1 MIKVYFLTEATLP
14 TKRDNESQSMD
25 AKKQYHTLDD
35 LYISPFTSARYYD
48 DNGQPRY
55 RPLVRNLH
63 PTGIYAAD
71 LLLQSL
77 SLGNCSLTA
86 LARRL
91 SCSSRDI
98 SGLIRCLTGQPSDH
112 FRTAYRKRLVTDLL
126 RFTDLSL
133 PEVAARSGIGQKR
146 NLHLFTNLHFG
157 CTPDELRHRI
167 RHVGDE
173 GRFAID

>member
-1 MIKVYFLTEATLP
+1 
-14 TKRDNESQSMD
+14 MD
-25 AKKQYHTLDD
+25 SKKEYHTLED
-35 LYISPFTSARYYD
+35 LYISPFTSARYYN
-48 DNGQPRY
+48 DNGQPCY

-77 SLGNCSLTA
+77 SLGNCSLTD

-91 SCSSRDI
+91 GCSSRDL
-98 SGLIRCLTGQPSDH
+98 SGLIRCLTGQPSDL
-112 FRTAYRKRLVTDLL
+112 FRAEYRKRLVTDLL

-146 NLHLFTNLHFG
+146 NLHLFTNHHFG
-157 CTPDELRHRI
+157 CTPEELRQRI
-167 RHVGDE
+167 RQLGDA
-173 GRFAID
+173 GRFSVE

>member
-1 MIKVYFLTEATLP
+1 
-14 TKRDNESQSMD
+14 MD
-25 AKKQYHTLDD
+25 AKQDFHTLDD
-35 LYISPFTSARYYD
+35 LYISPFKSARYYD

-55 RPLVRNLH
+55 RPLERNLH

-77 SLGNCSLTA
+77 TLGRSSLTA

-91 SCSSRDI
+91 GCSSRDI
-98 SGLIRCLTGQPSDH
+98 SGLIRCLTGQPSDQ

-133 PEVAARSGIGQKR
+133 PEVAVRSGIGKKR
-146 NLHLFTNLHFG
+146 NLHLFINQHFG
-157 CTPDELRHRI
+157 CTPEELRQRI
-167 RHVGDE
+167 RKVGDT

>member
-1 MIKVYFLTEATLP
+1 
-14 TKRDNESQSMD
+14 MD
-25 AKKQYHTLDD
+25 AKKDFHSLDD

-48 DNGQPRY
+48 DNGLPQY

-91 SCSSRDI
+91 GCSSRDI

>member
-1 MIKVYFLTEATLP
+1 
-14 TKRDNESQSMD
+14 MD
-25 AKKQYHTLDD
+25 EKQYFHTLDD

-55 RPLVRNLH
+55 RPLERNLH
-63 PTGIYAAD
+63 PTGIYAVD

-77 SLGNCSLTA
+77 TLGCGSLTA

-91 SCSSRDI
+91 GCSSRDI
-98 SGLIRCLTGQPSDH
+98 SGLIRCLTGQPSDQ

-133 PEVAARSGIGQKR
+133 PEVAVRSGIGKKR
-146 NLHLFTNLHFG
+146 NLHLFTNQHFG
-157 CTPDELRHRI
+157 CTPEELRQRI
-167 RHVGDE
+167 RKVGDN